1 VVISVRDTGMGI
13 EPEMLPR
20 IFNMFAQAASPDTRQ
35 GRGGLGIGLALA
47 KQLIEMHGG
56 KIEGKSE
63 GRGRGSEFIVR
74 LPLAKRQL
82 SAVPSASPLAEAD
95 RLSRPSSRILIV
107 DDNRDAAS
115 SLGMLLKMLGHEI
128 EIANDGVAALDVMQ
142 SFRPTVALLDLGM
155 PGMTGYEV
163 VRRAHEMP
171 ECKDTIF
178 VALTGWG
185 QEEDR
190 RKTREAG
197 FNHHLLKPVNLGALE
212 VLLSEATERAS
223 AD

>member
-1 VVISVRDTGMGI
+1 
-13 EPEMLPR
+13 
-20 IFNMFAQAASPDTRQ
+20 
-35 GRGGLGIGLALA
+35 
-47 KQLIEMHGG
+47 
-56 KIEGKSE
+56 
-63 GRGRGSEFIVR
+63 
-74 LPLAKRQL
+74 
-82 SAVPSASPLAEAD
+82 
-95 RLSRPSSRILIV
+95 
-107 DDNRDAAS
+107 
-115 SLGMLLKMLGHEI
+115 MLLKMLGHEI